1 MSLPALPFSDIM
13 KLPLTLLLT
22 FLLALPAQA
31 ARRTGEAQVREGA
44 NGVPCFTISEREE
57 KRGGAPDFQ
66 SVTVSEAGG
75 KVLWRMAMP
84 RERTFPVMYS
94 MCIPYGGRVQALPQT
109 PAASLEPG
117 KTYLVQIDA
126 RPGRKAAM
134 PLRYQARFCLVKKP
148 GGTTGLCR
156 GGEAVA
162 RQGQAPVAGR

>member
-22 FLLALPAQA
+22 LLLALPAQA

-66 SVTVSEAGG
+66 AVTVSESGG

-109 PAASLEPG
+109 PAAALEPG
-117 KTYLVQIDA
+117 KFYLVQIDA
-126 RPGRKAAM
+126 RPGRKASM
-134 PLRYQARFCLVKKP
+134 PLRYQTRFCLVKKP
-148 GGTTGLCR
+148 GGLTGLCR
-156 GGEAVA
+156 GG
-162 RQGQAPVAGR
+162 AGDASERPPAALP